1 MQSVINV
8 ATLITLIFA
17 IMGVSLFKGEFF
29 SCVGTDESNIP
40 KDLMDAIVTKQDC
53 LDLGGQWANS
63 QTNFDNFFNA
73 MSALF

>member
-1 MQSVINV
+1 
-8 ATLITLIFA
+8 
-17 IMGVSLFKGEFF
+17 
-29 SCVGTDESNIP
+29 
-40 KDLMDAIVTKQDC
+40 